1 MGGAARTRLTAIPV
15 SADHRRATT
24 GGTSK
29 GDTIMLYGID
39 PILGPDLLHTLRAMG
54 HGDEICIV
62 DANFPAVSN
71 ARRLIR
77 IDAADAV
84 TVADAILGL
93 MPLDTFVPHAAF
105 VMQVVGKPKEAPP
118 IYGLFQKAIDG
129 RQKGFKLARIERF
142 KFYER
147 ARSCFAIVTTG
158 ERRLYGNLILT
169 KGIVRP
175 DEQ

>member
-1 MGGAARTRLTAIPV
+1 
-15 SADHRRATT
+15 
-24 GGTSK
+24 
-29 GDTIMLYGID
+29 MLYGID
-39 PILGPDLLHTLRAMG
+39 PLLGPDLLHALRAMG

-84 TVADAILGL
+84 TVAGAILSL
-93 MPLDTFVPHAAF
+93 MPLDTFVPNAAF

-147 ARSCFAIVTTG
+147 ARTCFAIVATG